1 MKSFLRIVSVLCSL
15 QIVSAFVA
23 PTNIAQVAP
32 SIMTPTSTFSQLN
45 LAPIDTDTLNT
56 IVNNAPSMMLS
67 ETEPWVEPL
76 SQILGPFFN
85 IFSFFMLCRV
95 VISWYPTSN
104 LNEFPYNVVVWPTEP
119 LLRAIRGTVPPAFGV
134 DITPIVWLAIF
145 SFFNEILCGQQGL
158 LTMKMK
164 YGI

>member
-1 MKSFLRIVSVLCSL
+1 MYLTNNPTFILRSFHQSPAKKDHLQKKKHNHHCTIFSVLKAVQFLSSNNSHHSNMKSFLRIVSVLCSL

-45 LAPIDTDTLNT
+45 MAPIDTDTLNT

-85 IFSFFMLCRV
+85 IFSFFMV
-95 VISWYPTSN
+95 SAEMNDSY
-104 LNEFPYNVVVWPTEP
+104 
-119 LLRAIRGTVPPAFGV
+119 
-134 DITPIVWLAIF
+134 
-145 SFFNEILCGQQGL
+145 
-158 LTMKMK
+158 
-164 YGI
+164 

>member
-45 LAPIDTDTLNT
+45 MAPIDTDTLNT

-85 IFSFFMLCRV
+85 IFSFFMV
-95 VISWYPTSN
+95 SAEMNDSY
-104 LNEFPYNVVVWPTEP
+104 
-119 LLRAIRGTVPPAFGV
+119 
-134 DITPIVWLAIF
+134 
-145 SFFNEILCGQQGL
+145 
-158 LTMKMK
+158 
-164 YGI
+164 

>member
-1 MKSFLRIVSVLCSL
+1 MIKGKKQQHCGHHITIFRVLKAVLFLFSNKSHYSNMKSFFNIVLALCSV

-32 SIMTPTSTFSQLN
+32 SSIMTSTSFSQLN
-45 LAPIDTDTLNT
+45 MVPVDTDTLNT

-85 IFSFFMLCRV
+85 LFSFFMVSGCL
-95 VISWYPTSN
+95 
-104 LNEFPYNVVVWPTEP
+104 E
-119 LLRAIRGTVPPAFGV
+119 
-134 DITPIVWLAIF
+134 
-145 SFFNEILCGQQGL
+145 
-158 LTMKMK
+158 
-164 YGI
+164 

>member
-1 MKSFLRIVSVLCSL
+1 MKSFFNIVLALWSV

-32 SIMTPTSTFSQLN
+32 SIMTSTSTFSQLN
-45 LAPIDTDTLNT
+45 MVPVDTDTLNT

-85 IFSFFMLCRV
+85 IFSFFMV
-95 VISWYPTSN
+95 SGV
-104 LNEFPYNVVVWPTEP
+104 LN
-119 LLRAIRGTVPPAFGV
+119 
-134 DITPIVWLAIF
+134 D
-145 SFFNEILCGQQGL
+145 SH
-158 LTMKMK
+158 
-164 YGI
+164 